1 MSTIIRTENLGKDYG
16 GGRGL
21 RDLTMELSARTIF
34 GYIGPNGSGKTTTIK
49 LLCGLVNPSRGRAW
63 IDGMEVLP
71 RNILQIKRMIGY
83 LPDEFGVYEQMS
95 VWEYLDFFGAAYKIP
110 VGLRRKRIYE
120 VLELT
125 DATHMLDYQV
135 SSLSRGMHQKIGIAK
150 TLLHDPTILIL
161 DEPANGLDPY
171 ARIEMRNTILR
182 LKEIGKTVMLSS
194 HILPELGTICDEV
207 GIIEKGTLLIQGSL
221 AEITHSLQ
229 EHIQLLIQ
237 VDSDVDVAAK
247 VLKDVDNNDEND
259 VRRHITNVLPVGNE
273 IRVDYQGKRN
283 EVADLTVK
291 LIESN
296 VRVLFIKEIEVDLE
310 NVFLAVTGH
319 MDKDEG
325 DGGKDALDPGR
336 GQRGETGTNG
346 AAQAGGDGKAGK
358 KDSDPE
364 ARADAGARDRDQKK
378 TETDADSAMKDAKP
392 DVKGDSKA
400 DMTGIRKNGEEA
412 KAEDGKKQDPVT

>member
-1 MSTIIRTENLGKDYG
+1 
-16 GGRGL
+16 
-21 RDLTMELSARTIF
+21 
-34 GYIGPNGSGKTTTIK
+34 
-49 LLCGLVNPSRGRAW
+49 
-63 IDGMEVLP
+63 
-71 RNILQIKRMIGY
+71 
-83 LPDEFGVYEQMS
+83 
-95 VWEYLDFFGAAYKIP
+95 
-110 VGLRRKRIYE
+110 
-120 VLELT
+120 
-125 DATHMLDYQV
+125 
-135 SSLSRGMHQKIGIAK
+135 
-150 TLLHDPTILIL
+150 
-161 DEPANGLDPY
+161 
-171 ARIEMRNTILR
+171 
-182 LKEIGKTVMLSS
+182 MLSS

-273 IRVDYQGKRN
+273 IRVDYHGKRN

-319 MDKDEG
+319 MDKDED
-325 DGGKDALDPGR
+325 DGGKDASVPGR
-336 GQRGETGTNG
+336 GQRGEIGPNG
-346 AAQAGGDGKAGK
+346 AAQAGGDGKEGK

-378 TETDADSAMKDAKP
+378 TETDADSAALKDAKP
-392 DVKGDSKA
+392 DAKGASKA

-412 KAEDGKKQDPVT
+412 KAEDGKKQDPLT